1 MSMVLSGMS
10 KLESYEVVVV
20 SAVQEKPSAVHIV
33 PEPNG
38 PAFSAQ
44 INFKDCASQ
53 CILRCNL
60 LICFIKKQIYKNCPG
75 KCPKRKG
82 IIPGVT
88 GLRWTRIVPG
98 EREGKGKGHKYCAH
112 RRNRQLAVS
121 HGYPLAH
128 VSTRR
133 KRKRRRPGGDLF
145 SWPLAGQQCP
155 EQVGCAR
162 TR

>member
-1 MSMVLSGMS
+1 MP
-10 KLESYEVVVV
+10 
-20 SAVQEKPSAVHIV
+20 QE
-33 PEPNG
+33 EGDN
-38 PAFSAQ
+38 
-44 INFKDCASQ
+44 
-53 CILRCNL
+53 
-60 LICFIKKQIYKNCPG
+60 
-75 KCPKRKG
+75 
-82 IIPGVT
+82 T
-88 GLRWTRIVPG
+88 GRYWIALDTNRAG

-128 VSTRR
+128 VSARR

-155 EQVGCAR
+155 EKVGCAR

>member
-20 SAVQEKPSAVHIV
+20 SAVQEKPSAVYIV

-44 INFKDCASQ
+44 INFKNCASQ
-53 CILRCNL
+53 CILRYNL

-98 EREGKGKGHKYCAH
+98 SGKARGKGTNIALIGETD
-112 RRNRQLAVS
+112 N
-121 HGYPLAH
+121 
-128 VSTRR
+128 
-133 KRKRRRPGGDLF
+133 
-145 SWPLAGQQCP
+145 
-155 EQVGCAR
+155 
-162 TR
+162 